1 MNEENFIPD
10 DQLSGLAGE
19 NPISLYV
26 RVGRS
31 SQARMGDCLAAII
44 EDRVLTL
51 PREGNL
57 QIETIISS
65 TIQMKH
71 CRYNFVKKN
80 RRTIHLVLF

>member
-31 SQARMGDCLAAII
+31 SQARMGDCLAAIMKI
-44 EDRVLTL
+44 E
-51 PREGNL
+51 
-57 QIETIISS
+57 S
-65 TIQMKH
+65 
-71 CRYNFVKKN
+71 
-80 RRTIHLVLF
+80 